1 MPLITE
7 ATEERTRQLDPETV
21 KMKGLKKQLR
31 PAPVGPA
38 SNLVRRR
45 CAFAVILP
53 HGSQS

>member
-21 KMKGLKKQLR
+21 KMKGLQKQLR